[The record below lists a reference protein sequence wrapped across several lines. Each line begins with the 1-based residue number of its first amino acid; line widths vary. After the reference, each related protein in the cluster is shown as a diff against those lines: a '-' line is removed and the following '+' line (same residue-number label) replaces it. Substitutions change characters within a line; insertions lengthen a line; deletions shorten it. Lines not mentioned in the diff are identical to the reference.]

1 MIERYQG
8 AGRKKLY
15 LMHALTDET
24 YSLACV
30 DGVPQGVNPHWYYF
44 FLSLF
49 DQLYWVAGSA
59 VGSLLG
65 TVLPFDTAGIDFS
78 MTALFVTVYIEQW
91 LTGREHRPALI
102 GIGSSV
108 LCLLVFGRDGF
119 LIPSMV
125 VITALLLTIRKPLER
140 AAKNDDR

>member
-1 MIERYQG
+1 
-8 AGRKKLY
+8 
-15 LMHALTDET
+15 
-24 YSLACV
+24 
-30 DGVPQGVNPHWYYF
+30 
-44 FLSLF
+44 
-49 DQLYWVAGSA
+49 
-59 VGSLLG
+59 
-65 TVLPFDTAGIDFS
+65 
-78 MTALFVTVYIEQW
+78 MTALFVTVCIEQW